1 MRNRNILSLG
11 FDPLM
16 INDQNLVSIT
26 KVNTVEEAIE
36 KNQSIDF
43 DAIVINQKI
52 DAVEIQKLK
61 KLLTFQQADLV
72 FQVATDDN
80 HFQEVVAMLLDQFK
94 NQKRNYSFTDNA
106 FAQLSIYQN
115 N

>member
-1 MRNRNILSLG
+1 MKNRNILSLG

-16 INDQNLVSIT
+16 INDQNVVNIV

-52 DAVEIQKLK
+52 EAKEIEKLK
-61 KLLTFQQADLV
+61 KLLSFQQPDLI
-72 FQVATDDN
+72 FELATDDN
-80 HFQEVVAMLLDQFK
+80 HFQDVVSGLLDQFK
-94 NQKRNYSFTDNA
+94 NQKRNYSITDNA
-106 FAQLSIYQN
+106 FSELSIYQN